1 MDMMKQHKSVV
12 VVKRDGAKA
21 TFNANLIKSAVQA
34 AANSINST
42 NNKLGEIISANVCE
56 KMNGLVEINI
66 SEIQKLVEKELMHI
80 DEDVAR
86 AYIEY

>member
-1 MDMMKQHKSVV
+1 MMKQHKSVV

-42 NNKLGEIISANVCE
+42 NNKLG
-56 KMNGLVEINI
+56 
-66 SEIQKLVEKELMHI
+66 
-80 DEDVAR
+80 
-86 AYIEY
+86 